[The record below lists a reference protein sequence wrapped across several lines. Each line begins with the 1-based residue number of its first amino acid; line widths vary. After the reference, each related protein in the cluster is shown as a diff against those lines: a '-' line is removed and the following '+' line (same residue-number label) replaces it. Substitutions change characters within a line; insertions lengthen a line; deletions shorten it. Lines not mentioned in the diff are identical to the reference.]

1 MAKKKT
7 SLRQK
12 VKEKRKQREAK
23 ARKAKQPAAKP
34 AAKRS
39 PKKHATRPTF
49 DVDPK
54 LTDAHGEK
62 LEYHGDYAYD
72 DASDNENCDWS
83 NPWQVV
89 VLPPTTTTPPTKVRV
104 RYVASG
110 TDNEVGVVDPDRLVR
125 RFVIHPVGTAV
136 DVRADKVLKNGDKKK
151 SERMVIVGWDE
162 DAGTY
167 LVEWENS
174 VSEAEEGDSVWVT
187 LDEIE
192 GKVVKTFSDG
202 CVEVKLADD
211 DDWVVKLRNSEVLV
225 LWPDK
230 AHIVDQSFVRRRV
243 SRACSWAVAR
253 QTNPTWFVKGG
264 DASVA
269 NPDWFHSAA
278 YRKRSYQ
285 KEIEARK
292 KASGIRPS
300 LEFMDEEEYYAH
312 PTTKAKKAWSN
323 AHPDYG
329 KEHRKTYKPPV
340 CPYCDSGLLKRN
352 CFCGGPGT
360 GNSRASNVA
369 RRALRLA
376 LDAEVGGDMSEVTGF
391 TPAQASQIMAAAVPK
406 DVPLADLIEKK
417 LVRSFTNGRKVTVL
431 DNEHIKPIG
440 LMKKQELKDLAD
452 PVPAMVDGEPNDA
465 LRLVSRIEGL
475 QFMIFRENDW
485 KFTKYPLSTRQDHET
500 YIRCFYP
507 KRELSKPVLERKYYA
522 FKTVLRNVEEW
533 AAARGEWRPIGAR
546 EGSHSPAVVQALLAE

>member
-1 MAKKKT
+1 MAKKKK
-7 SLRQK
+7 SLKQK
-12 VKEKRKQREAK
+12 VKEKKKQRQAK

-89 VLPPTTTTPPTKVRV
+89 VLPPATRTPPTKVRV

-151 SERMVIVGWDE
+151 SEQMVIVGWDE

-167 LVEWENS
+167 LVDWEGS
-174 VSEAEEGDSVWVT
+174 VSDAEEGDSVWVT

-211 DDWVVKLRNSEVLV
+211 WVVKFRNSEVLV

-243 SRACSWAVAR
+243 SRACSRAVAG

-264 DASVA
+264 GFSPA
-269 NPDWFHSAA
+269 NPDWFYSRT
-278 YRKRSYQ
+278 YRKQSYQ
-285 KEIEARK
+285 KDIFSRFEGQMI
-292 KASGIRPS
+292 
-300 LEFMDEEEYYAH
+300 
-312 PTTKAKKAWSN
+312 
-323 AHPDYG
+323 
-329 KEHRKTYKPPV
+329 KTQK
-340 CPYCDSGLLKRN
+340 
-352 CFCGGPGT
+352 T
-360 GNSRASNVA
+360 
-369 RRALRLA
+369 
-376 LDAEVGGDMSEVTGF
+376 AE
-391 TPAQASQIMAAAVPK
+391 
-406 DVPLADLIEKK
+406 
-417 LVRSFTNGRKVTVL
+417 
-431 DNEHIKPIG
+431 
-440 LMKKQELKDLAD
+440 
-452 PVPAMVDGEPNDA
+452 
-465 LRLVSRIEGL
+465 
-475 QFMIFRENDW
+475 
-485 KFTKYPLSTRQDHET
+485 
-500 YIRCFYP
+500 
-507 KRELSKPVLERKYYA
+507 
-522 FKTVLRNVEEW
+522 
-533 AAARGEWRPIGAR
+533 
-546 EGSHSPAVVQALLAE
+546 

>member
-1 MAKKKT
+1 MAKKKP

-12 VKEKRKQREAK
+12 VKEKRKQRQAK
-23 ARKAKQPAAKP
+23 AKAKQPAAKP
-34 AAKRS
+34 GAKRS

-62 LEYHGDYAYD
+62 LEYLGDYDYD
-72 DASDNENCDWS
+72 DAPDNDNCDWS

-89 VLPPTTTTPPTKVRV
+89 VLPPATRTPPTKVRV

-136 DVRADKVLKNGDKKK
+136 DVRADKVLNNGDKKK
-151 SERMVIVGWDE
+151 SEQMVIVGWDE
-162 DAGTY
+162 DAKTY
-167 LVEWENS
+167 LVEWEGS
-174 VSEAEEGDSVWVT
+174 VSDAEEGDSVWVT

-202 CVEVKLADD
+202 FVEVKLADD
-211 DDWVVKLRNSEVLV
+211 WVVKFRNSEVLV

-243 SRACSWAVAR
+243 SRACSRAVAG

-264 DASVA
+264 GFSPA
-269 NPDWFHSAA
+269 NPDWFYSRT
-278 YRKRSYQ
+278 YRKQSYQ
-285 KEIEARK
+285 KDIFARG
-292 KASGIRPS
+292 KASGAEPS
-300 LEFMDEEEYYAH
+300 LEFMDEEDYYAH
-312 PTTKAKKAWSN
+312 PRTKAKKAWRD

-329 KEHRKTYKPPV
+329 KTYEPPV

-352 CFCGGPGT
+352 CFCGGPDTGT
-360 GNSRASNVA
+360 TRAFNLA

-376 LDAEVGGDMSEVTGF
+376 LDAEVGGDVSEVTGF

-406 DVPLADLIEKK
+406 DVPLADLLQKK
-417 LVRSFTNGRKVTVL
+417 LVRRWTKGMKVTVL
-431 DNEHIKPIG
+431 DTEHIKPIA
-440 LMKKQELKDLAD
+440 LMKRQDVKDLDD
-452 PVPAMVDGEPNDA
+452 PVPAVVDGEPNDA
-465 LRLVSRIEGL
+465 LRLISRIEGL

-485 KFTKYPLSTRQDHET
+485 KFTKYPPSARQDHET

-533 AAARGEWRPIGAR
+533 ATARGEWRPIGAR
-546 EGSHSPAVVQALLAE
+546 EGSHSPAAVQALLAE